1 MMSKHDDH
9 KQASAWFEEFYKTNF
24 LNAASIPWAKMQ
36 PNEHLSEYLQNHLP
50 QGKALVVGCGLGD
63 DAVALSEAGFDV
75 TAIDVSPSAIAWC
88 EERFEGYGV
97 EFKVQDIFELPPEMI
112 GAYDFVFE
120 SLTIQSLPLIFRD
133 KVITAIASLLAP
145 EGRLLVVANGKNP
158 GERYQGP
165 PWPLEMN
172 EVKLFTN
179 KNMRELEFSILEDA
193 FKLSTLK
200 FKALYQKQ

>member
-1 MMSKHDDH
+1 MNKHDDH
-9 KQASAWFEEFYKTNF
+9 KQASAWFEEFYKANF
-24 LNAASIPWAKMQ
+24 LKDQCIPWAKMR
-36 PNEHLSEYLQNHLP
+36 PNEHLQEYLQNNLP

-63 DAVALSEAGFDV
+63 DAIALSEAGFDV
-75 TAIDVSPSAIAWC
+75 TAIDVSESAIAWC

-112 GAYDFVFE
+112 GKYDFVFE

-133 KVITAIASLLAP
+133 KVITAIASLLSP
-145 EGRLLVVANGKNP
+145 EGRLLVVANGKNA
-158 GERYQGP
+158 GEKYQGP
-165 PWPLEMN
+165 PWPLEVN

-179 KNMRELEFSILEDA
+179 KNMRELEFSILAETSG
-193 FKLSTLK
+193 LSTLK

>member
-1 MMSKHDDH
+1 MSRHDDH
-9 KQASAWFEEFYKTNF
+9 KQASAWFEEFYKANY
-24 LNAASIPWAKMQ
+24 LNDTSIPWAKMR
-36 PNEHLSEYLQNHLP
+36 PNEHLNEYLQNNLP
-50 QGKALVVGCGLGD
+50 HGKALVVGCGLGD
-63 DAVALSEAGFDV
+63 DAVALREAGFDV

-88 EERFEGYGV
+88 EERFEGYGI
-97 EFKVQDIFELPPEMI
+97 EFKVQDIFELPSEML

-133 KVITAIASLLAP
+133 KVITAIASLLSP

-158 GERYQGP
+158 GEKYQGP

-179 KNMRELEFSILEDA
+179 KNMRELEFSILEDP

>member
-1 MMSKHDDH
+1 MNKHDDH
-9 KQASAWFEEFYKTNF
+9 KQASAWFEEFYKANY
-24 LNAASIPWAKMQ
+24 LNAASIPWAKLQ
-36 PNEHLSEYLQNHLP
+36 PNEHLQEYLQNSLP

-75 TAIDVSPSAIAWC
+75 TAIDVSESAIAWC
-88 EERFEGYGV
+88 QERFDGFGV
-97 EFKVQDIFELPPEMI
+97 EFKVQDIFELPSEML
-112 GAYDFVFE
+112 GKYDFVFE

-133 KVITAIASLLAP
+133 RVITAIASLLCP

-158 GERYQGP
+158 GEKYQGP

-179 KNMRELEFSILEDA
+179 KNMHELEFSILEDA
-193 FKLSTLK
+193 SKLSTLK
-200 FKALYQKQ
+200 FKALYQKK